1 MADGVDKVADERVE
15 ALYWSAWH
23 ATSISFSMLRLER
36 DYVDA
41 AYRRLTQLTGCRR
54 ARKGVQCLF
63 LALFCRANR
72 AERCPVSGGDLNRST
87 QHLLILLDKEV
98 ADGDVTDIV
107 HGEAEG

>member
-1 MADGVDKVADERVE
+1 M
-15 ALYWSAWH
+15 
-23 ATSISFSMLRLER
+23 
-36 DYVDA
+36 
-41 AYRRLTQLTGCRR
+41 
-54 ARKGVQCLF
+54 
-63 LALFCRANR
+63 ALFCRANR

>member
-1 MADGVDKVADERVE
+1 MVLIKSPMRGLRLCIGRLARNFD
-15 ALYWSAWH
+15 L
-23 ATSISFSMLRLER
+23 IFSTLRLER

-41 AYRRLTQLTGCRR
+41 ADRRLTQLTGCRR